1 MQAIAVPFLNN
12 SILISY
18 PLFLENK
25 EEKAKEPGKL
35 GLAMVEKG
43 NNLCAQFSLF
53 CKGKF
58 YNAYNGEQLVGA
70 PGIKTAC
77 QSLGF

>member
-25 EEKAKEPGKL
+25 EEKSKEPGKL
-35 GLAMVEKG
+35 GFAMVEEE
-43 NNLCAQFSLF
+43 NNLCAQFPLF
-53 CKGKF
+53 CKGKL
-58 YNAYNGEQLVGA
+58 YNAYNGEQLIGA